1 MNWINVARAE
11 SFMPTVATEI
21 AQEVNNLYGFLV
33 VASLISCLIIIAGM
47 IFFTF
52 KYKRKTD
59 HDKTAYI
66 THNTF
71 LEFLWSFIPLVIFLG
86 VFGWGWYIY
95 HQMRKMPEG
104 ALEIHITAKQW
115 AWAAEYKNG
124 VKSVEI
130 VVPVNKPVKLIMT
143 AEDVLHS
150 FYVPS
155 FRIKQDVIPGR
166 YTSLW
171 FTATKLGEFH
181 VFCTEYCGTSHSAML
196 TKLKVVSQADYD
208 KWLVE
213 ESEVGSLPLAQRGA
227 KLFQVKACA
236 SCHNVDNPAA
246 KVGPSL
252 YKVFG
257 HELELADGSKITAD
271 ENYLRESIMDS
282 KAKIVKGF
290 QPVMPSFQGQLN
302 ETELNALLEYIK
314 GLK

>member
-1 MNWINVARAE
+1 MNWISMARAQ
-11 SFMPTVATEI
+11 SFMPTSATEI
-21 AQEVNNLYGFLV
+21 AQEVDNLYGFLV
-33 VASLISCLIIIAGM
+33 IASLISCLIIIAGM
-47 IFFTF
+47 IYFTF
-52 KYKRKTD
+52 KYRRKTD

-66 THNTF
+66 SHNTF

-86 VFGWGWYIY
+86 VFGWGWYLY
-95 HQMRKMPEG
+95 HEMRKMPEN
-104 ALEIHITAKQW
+104 ALEIHISAKQW

-130 VVPVNKPVKLIMT
+130 VVPVNKPVKLLMT
-143 AEDVLHS
+143 SEDVLHS

-171 FTATKLGEFH
+171 FTANKLGEFH
-181 VFCTEYCGTSHSAML
+181 VFCTEFCGTSHSSML

-236 SCHNVDNPAA
+236 SCHNVDNPTA

-257 HELELADGSKITAD
+257 HEVETESGKVTAD
-271 ENYLRESIMDS
+271 ENYLRESIMES